1 MSAKKGG
8 EMGFGSIDEILDFAI
23 GKEEEAARFYT
34 GLAQR
39 ATNPGIREAFSEF
52 AKEEEGHREK
62 LLAVKEEK
70 IAFAPS
76 EKVTDLKIAETV
88 QDVQP
93 NPDMDYQDALILAM
107 KEEKA
112 AYKLYT
118 DLAAM
123 TDVGSLRATFLA
135 LAQEEA
141 KHKLRFEIEYDDLT
155 SREY

>member
-1 MSAKKGG
+1 MA
-8 EMGFGSIDEILDFAI
+8 FHTIDEILDFAI
-23 GKEEEAARFYT
+23 GKEEEAAQFYT
-34 GLAQR
+34 GLATR
-39 ATNPGIREAFSEF
+39 ATKPGMKQAFSEF
-52 AKEEEGHREK
+52 AQEEKGHKEK
-62 LLAVKEEK
+62 LLALKEEK

-76 EKVTDLKIAETV
+76 EKVTDLKIAESLE
-88 QDVQP
+88 DIQP
-93 NPDMDYQDALILAM
+93 SPDIEYQDALILAM

>member
-1 MSAKKGG
+1 MKFES
-8 EMGFGSIDEILDFAI
+8 MDEILDYAV
-23 GKEEEAARFYT
+23 GKEEGAARFY
-34 GLAQR
+34 GDLAGMTR
-39 ATNPGIREAFSEF
+39 NPGMRVAFSEF
-52 AKEEEGHREK
+52 AEEEKRHKEILLGIKSDKGH
-62 LLAVKEEK
+62 LP
-70 IAFAPS
+70 AP
-76 EKVTDLKIAETV
+76 EKVMDLKMTDYLV
-88 QDVQP
+88 DMKP
-93 NPDMDYQDALILAM
+93 SPDMNYQDALILAM

-123 TDVGSLRATFLA
+123 TDVGSLKATFLA